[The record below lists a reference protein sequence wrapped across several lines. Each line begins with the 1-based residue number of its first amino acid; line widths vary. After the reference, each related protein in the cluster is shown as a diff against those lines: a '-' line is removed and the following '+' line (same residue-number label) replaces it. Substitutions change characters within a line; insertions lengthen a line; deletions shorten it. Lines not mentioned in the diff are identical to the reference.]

1 MRGRVAVVTGASRG
15 VGKGIALALGE
26 AGATVYVTGRSDA
39 SGTTEGLP
47 GTVRDTADA
56 VKLLKRRHAEIEGGR
71 FVPDAGRVLF
81 DDLADMVVADYEA
94 NGRRSLGTVKNAL
107 ANLRVAFGGEPAL
120 AITTD
125 RITGYVRERQ
135 RKPDENTAGAANA
148 TIRKELAAL
157 RRGFNLAPACRKA
170 CPRTPASWPCSGSSA
185 RRRRIS
191 SAAAGGGG
199 VAGS

>member
-1 MRGRVAVVTGASRG
+1 MDSVESAAQGARI
-15 VGKGIALALGE
+15 KWPPGIAHQERRLCSAYALARWE
-26 AGATVYVTGRSDA
+26 APAPRNRR
-39 SGTTEGLP
+39 E
-47 GTVRDTADA
+47 ADA

>member
-1 MRGRVAVVTGASRG
+1 MATFKNVITNLLVA
-15 VGKGIALALGE
+15 L
-26 AGATVYVTGRSDA
+26 
-39 SGTTEGLP
+39 
-47 GTVRDTADA
+47 
-56 VKLLKRRHAEIEGGR
+56 
-71 FVPDAGRVLF
+71 
-81 DDLADMVVADYEA
+81 
-94 NGRRSLGTVKNAL
+94 
-107 ANLRVAFGGEPAL
+107 GGEPAV

-125 RITGYVRERQ
+125 RITGYARERQ

-170 CPRTPASWPCSGSSA
+170 CPRTPTSWPCSGSSA